1 MFTVLKARL
10 YGGLSNPQLVT
21 RILSVWLLLLVLF
34 ANAAPALAQG
44 PGPKPST
51 GNLGD
56 ALAGLTKMLV
66 DGLIAVSALLLAIG
80 IATGFVTGMLETMVG
95 RPGGLSS
102 TWLRIAGVVICFVG
116 AVFTVVIANT
126 IIDTL
131 GQYKSTD
138 SIHTP

>member
-10 YGGLSNPQLVT
+10 YGSLSNPQLVT
-21 RILSVWLLLLVLF
+21 RILSVWLFLLFLF
-34 ANAAPALAQG
+34 ANAAPALAGDPAPQKG
-44 PGPKPST
+44 G
-51 GNLGD
+51 LGE

-66 DGLIAVSALLLAIG
+66 DGLIAVSALLLAVG

-102 TWLRIAGVVICFVG
+102 TWLRIAGVVVCFVG
-116 AVFTVVIANT
+116 AVFTIVIANT